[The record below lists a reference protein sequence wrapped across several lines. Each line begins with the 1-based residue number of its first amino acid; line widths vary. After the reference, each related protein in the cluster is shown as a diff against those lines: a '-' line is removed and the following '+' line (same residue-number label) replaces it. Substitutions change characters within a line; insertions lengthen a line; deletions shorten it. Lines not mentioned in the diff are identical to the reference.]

1 MLKVIDIF
9 PVGDRL
15 SVTLDGAN
23 DRLANGTKLID
34 SRGNAITVLSVGM
47 VRFNDA
53 SEIGK
58 TTTVLVDKCDLDVGA
73 ELSIA

>member
-1 MLKVIDIF
+1 MLRVIDIF
-9 PVGDRL
+9 PVGKRL
-15 SVTLDGAN
+15 SITLDGAN
-23 DRLANGTKLID
+23 DRLANGTKLIN

-58 TTTVLVDKCDLDVGA
+58 TTTVLVNKCDLNVGA